1 MKSFINEF
9 LITRTWEPLPRVKRS
24 LKLINAAGPPPTPMD
39 GKWLQWTWF
48 QYSMNKLCNNISLP
62 FSSSSPVGQT
72 HTYRIIIPRA
82 ATQSPIPFCGDEF
95 NWYRTSV
102 TRMLSQ
108 KPFTESE
115 KGSRPEKQ
123 FGRTGPTL
131 ISRVS
136 LCNYPIIGIWI
147 FMYGDMAIWTHWS
160 HLYIQWLDG
169 NRNAEIMSPGQQNQ
183 QVNQTNCS
191 WAIKHTNTDG
201 LDGIE
206 HTLSH

>member
-1 MKSFINEF
+1 MLRDHHQHQWMANDYSGRGFGTQWINYATTF
-9 LITRTWEPLPRVKRS
+9 RCHS
-24 LKLINAAGPPPTPMD
+24 HHHH
-39 GKWLQWTWF
+39 QWA
-48 QYSMNKLCNNISLP
+48 KP
-62 FSSSSPVGQT
+62 T
-72 HTYRIIIPRA
+72 HTELSSPRA

-147 FMYGDMAIWTHWS
+147 FMYGDMVIWTHWS

-183 QVNQTNCS
+183 QVNQTNWS
-191 WAIKHTNTDG
+191 WTIKHTNTDG